1 MFSKWTVGRQ
11 FMVGLILIALLIG
24 TFIFLTRVRIHTF
37 TTAAGRVASSQ
48 KMLRDLERTLAL
60 VRDLDAAHRDY
71 LFTGNV
77 VSLETYRDTSATLT
91 KEMEVVRGT
100 SPQGASEES
109 SAGSELRQLLT
120 QMLSWT
126 HDNLEARRPEGTD
139 SAQAAAI
146 VVQSRQRMD
155 RIRAVASQ
163 VRQQEESVL
172 KVQEAEQEEVLSTFG
187 SFFWV
192 DGLGI
197 LAIVLVIAVLIG
209 RTLERKL
216 QTAITQVQ
224 SSSAE
229 LHSAA
234 SQQVTGAREQASAT
248 TEISTTVKELLST
261 SRQIASSAQQMSR
274 VADETASAAR
284 LGNDTVQRSQ
294 EAIDTVRRQV
304 DAVVTHML
312 ELGKRSQ
319 EIGGILDI
327 INELSEQTNILAIN
341 ATIES
346 AGAGEHGRRF
356 AVVAE
361 EIRKLADRVG
371 GATKDIRAL
380 IDEIRAASNTTIM
393 ATEDGSKAVQSSAKQ
408 FTEVAGSFRRISEL
422 VRTNLDVVREIELST
437 QQQTTAVEQVNIAI
451 LEVAQTAQQSEVSS
465 SQTLQTAN
473 RLSQLSRQLSAI
485 LDTSATASTT
495 SPMASA

>member
-1 MFSKWTVGRQ
+1 MFSRWTVGRQ
-11 FMVGLILIALLIG
+11 FLVGLFLLALMIG
-24 TFIFLTRVRIHTF
+24 TFVYLTRMRVQAFSGAAMLVSTSQKTLRQLERIHSKF
-37 TTAAGRVASSQ
+37 
-48 KMLRDLERTLAL
+48 K
-60 VRDLDAAHRDY
+60 DAESAHRDY
-71 LFTGNV
+71 LLAGGEAAALSFQQARAAVDTELQAFTPSSDPEHQKRITALQEIV
-77 VSLETYRDTSATLT
+77 AQELKRMD
-91 KEMEVVRGT
+91 
-100 SPQGASEES
+100 ES
-109 SAGSELRQLLT
+109 
-120 QMLSWT
+120 
-126 HDNLEARRPEGTD
+126 LEARRVQGSLD
-139 SAQAAAI
+139 SPSASNA
-146 VVQSRQRMD
+146 QSRQRQE
-155 RIRAVASQ
+155 RVREAVGKARESEEA
-163 VRQQEESVL
+163 VLGKNELQQEEEL
-172 KVQEAEQEEVLSTFG
+172 KAFG
-187 SFFWV
+187 TFFWI

-197 LAIVLVIAVLIG
+197 MLVITTTALLIG
-209 RTLERKL
+209 RALERKL
-216 QTAITQVQ
+216 QTAISQVQ
-224 SSSAE
+224 NSSAE

-234 SQQVTGAREQASAT
+234 TQQVTGAREQASAT

-261 SRQIASSAQQMSR
+261 SRQIATSAQQVSR
-274 VADETASAAR
+274 VADETAGAAR
-284 LGNDTVQRSQ
+284 QGNDTVQRSQ
-294 EAIDTVRRQV
+294 EAIDAVRRQV
-304 DAVVTHML
+304 DSVVTHML

-408 FTEVAGSFRRISEL
+408 FSEVAGSFRRISEL

-473 RLSQLSRQLSAI
+473 RLSQLSQQLTAI
-485 LDTSATASTT
+485 LDARTSA
-495 SPMASA
+495 